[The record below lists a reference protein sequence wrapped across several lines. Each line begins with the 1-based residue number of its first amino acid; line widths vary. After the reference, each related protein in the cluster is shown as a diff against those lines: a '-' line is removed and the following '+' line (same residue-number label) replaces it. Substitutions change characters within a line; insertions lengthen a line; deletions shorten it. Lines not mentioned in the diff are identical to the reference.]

1 MNKNSV
7 LYFLIG
13 AAAGS
18 LATYFVMK
26 KKKYDS
32 DFEVIET
39 IKRSPKTERNTDYQ
53 KKEVDSQPTEKTDE
67 SDSRNVDSDESKKEY
82 VSYVK
87 MYTNSD
93 VKMGHIVKPH
103 IISEEEFDTTDNKI
117 ESLIW
122 YQSSNILCDDLNQ
135 IIDDDLIDNLI
146 GDKSILKSF
155 EENDTDCI
163 YIRDD
168 IKKIDYEILLSLR
181 DYEPDRE

>member
-39 IKRSPKTERNTDYQ
+39 IKRSPKTERTTDYQ
-53 KKEVDSQPTEKTDE
+53 KKEVNSQPTENADDDE
-67 SDSRNVDSDESKKEY
+67 TKKCYTNY
-82 VSYVK
+82 VN

-93 VKMGHIVKPH
+93 VKMGDIVKPY
-103 IISEEEFDTTDNKI
+103 IISEEEFDTMDYKN

-122 YQSSNILCDDLNQ
+122 YQSSSILCDDLNQ

-146 GDKSILKSF
+146 GDKSLLKIF

-163 YIRDD
+163 YVRDD
-168 IKKIDYEILLSLR
+168 TKKIDYEILLSLR
-181 DYEPDRE
+181 DFEPDREHRTDFYME

>member
-39 IKRSPKTERNTDYQ
+39 IKRSPKTERTTDYQ
-53 KKEVDSQPTEKTDE
+53 KKEVDSQPTENIDDDE
-67 SDSRNVDSDESKKEY
+67 TKKCY
-82 VSYVK
+82 TNYVK

-93 VKMGHIVKPH
+93 VKMGDIVKPH
-103 IISEEEFDTTDNKI
+103 VISEEEFDTKGYKV

-122 YQSSNILCDDLNQ
+122 HQSSNVLCDDFDQ
-135 IIDDDLIDNLI
+135 IIDDDLIDNFI
-146 GDKSILKSF
+146 GDKTVLKTF
-155 EENDTDCI
+155 EETDSDCL

-168 IKKIDYEILLSLR
+168 VKKIDYEILLSLR
-181 DYEPDRE
+181 DYEPNQPKNQFLFE

>member
-1 MNKNSV
+1 M
-7 LYFLIG
+7 IG

-18 LATYFVMK
+18 LATYLIMK

-39 IKRSPKTERNTDYQ
+39 IKRSPKTERTTNYQ

-67 SDSRNVDSDESKKEY
+67 SNSENADDDETKKSY
-82 VSYVK
+82 TNYVK

-93 VKMGHIVKPH
+93 VKMGDIVKPH
-103 IISEEEFDTTDNKI
+103 IISEEEFNTTDNKV

-122 YQSSNILCDDLNQ
+122 YQSSNILCDDMDQ

-146 GDKSILKSF
+146 GDKSILKTF

-168 IKKIDYEILLSLR
+168 VKKIDYEILLSLR
-181 DYEPDRE
+181 DYEPDREYRTDSYMD

>member
-26 KKKYDS
+26 KKKYDY

-39 IKRSPKTERNTDYQ
+39 IKRSPKTERTTDYQ

-67 SDSRNVDSDESKKEY
+67 SDSGNVDNDKSKKEY

-93 VKMGHIVKPH
+93 VKIGDIVKPH

-146 GDKSILKSF
+146 GDKSVLKTF
-155 EENDTDCI
+155 EETDTDCI

-168 IKKIDYEILLSLR
+168 VKKIDYEILLSLR